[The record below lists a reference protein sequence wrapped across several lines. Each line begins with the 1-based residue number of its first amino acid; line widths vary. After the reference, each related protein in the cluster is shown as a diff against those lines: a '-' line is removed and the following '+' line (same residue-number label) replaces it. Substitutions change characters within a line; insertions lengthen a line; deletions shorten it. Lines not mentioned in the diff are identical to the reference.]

1 MISLVTLKIFVSSP
15 GDVGEERY
23 VAARVIDRLR
33 AEWAG
38 RVNLEAEFWENEA
51 LAETKTQI
59 SSRLDSAI
67 TNIRTV
73 LEA

>member
-1 MISLVTLKIFVSSP
+1 VNSL
-15 GDVGEERY
+15 R
-23 VAARVIDRLR
+23 RQ
-33 AEWAG
+33 
-38 RVNLEAEFWENEA
+38 NEA